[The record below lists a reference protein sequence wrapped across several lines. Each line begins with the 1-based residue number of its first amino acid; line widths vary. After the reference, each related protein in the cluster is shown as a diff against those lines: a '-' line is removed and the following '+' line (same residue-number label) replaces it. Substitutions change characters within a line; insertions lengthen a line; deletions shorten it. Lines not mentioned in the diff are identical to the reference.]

1 MSIDRRAEADKEL
14 VAYIRELNDMDPP
27 AFALTEDLSHWAGY
41 GIFTKE
47 RLGDYL
53 DSCVRHEMEN
63 NEYDDG
69 DVYDLDPIEPTW
81 DAVSRHDM
89 NEGW

>member
-1 MSIDRRAEADKEL
+1 MSIDRRAETNKEL
-14 VAYIRELNDMDPP
+14 VAYIRQLNDMDPS

-41 GIFTKE
+41 DIFTKE
-47 RLGDYL
+47 QLGDYL
-53 DSCVRHEMEN
+53 DSCVRQNDE
-63 NEYDDG
+63 DD
-69 DVYDLDPIEPTW
+69 DDDCDYDPIEPTW